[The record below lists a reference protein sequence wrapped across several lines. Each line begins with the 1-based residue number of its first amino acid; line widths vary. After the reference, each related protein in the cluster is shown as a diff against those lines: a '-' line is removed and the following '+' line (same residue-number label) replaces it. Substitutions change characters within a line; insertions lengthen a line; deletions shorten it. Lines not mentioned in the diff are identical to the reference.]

1 MNAPGLSGTV
11 RFDRFVL
18 DADRRSLSA
27 DGMPVPVSARGYDIL
42 ALLIRRRDRVV
53 SRDEI
58 MEEVWRGAI
67 VEDSNLAV
75 QISTLRRLLGE
86 RQGKAQ
92 IILTVQGRGYRFI
105 APVQD
110 DPPPAHAPAEPAAH
124 AVGQATPRRPRTVSF
139 GARRRGR
146 IVAILGGLAALSA
159 VVWLTMR
166 LHGASPAAPLS
177 IVVLPFRQLGGD
189 PGAPYVADSIDDDLT
204 TDLSHIPG
212 SLVIARTSAVFYDAL
227 PVDRIGRAL
236 HVRYVIEGSVRSF
249 AGMLRIN
256 AQLVEASSGAQLWAE
271 HYDIDAARLW
281 DGQSTVVRRIVAAV
295 DNSLLRTEIARAS
308 RDRPDNQDALDL
320 FFRARSIVDRGE
332 TLDRVGQAQHLLERA
347 IQAEPDFVD
356 ALSTLGWVLAR
367 KLQAYDYAGYAQD
380 VDEAER
386 VTAHALTLAPG
397 DPAALAA
404 RGRFLAYRG
413 RCATASTLFDAA
425 LAVEPNNPLAL
436 SGQANC
442 AWLTGMPD
450 KVVGLVQALQL
461 IDPEGPASARRLQLL
476 GLATLFAGH
485 PAQAIAPL
493 SAAESAEDVAADATD
508 RITPL
513 ETTRLFLI
521 AATGLAGDMR
531 EARRRYAAYSALWP
545 NRTVWREM
553 TFFTAA
559 QEHMPGFAAVAGAL
573 QAAGMPRHADERAEA
588 GMPPPPGERLQ
599 GGDFTPTPL
608 VIAGANRIETEALAG
623 RLGRRPAP
631 LVVDVGRGRAAIR
644 DAVMLSDAQAALDRA
659 GLAPLLA
666 GPAGSLEQGIVVM
679 GTGASG
685 VNSYNFCLHLIAIGF
700 KRISWYRGGEE
711 AWAAAGLPSEDRRQP

>member
-1 MNAPGLSGTV
+1 MNAPGASGTV

-18 DADRRSLSA
+18 DADRRSLTA
-27 DGMPVPVSARGYDIL
+27 DGLPIPVSARGYDIL

-53 SRDEI
+53 GRDEI

-86 RQGKAQ
+86 RQGGTQ
-92 IILTVQGRGYRFI
+92 FILTVQGRGYRFI

-110 DPPPAHAPAEPAAH
+110 DQAAQATAPVPAPAAAPSPG
-124 AVGQATPRRPRTVSF
+124 AVRF
-139 GARRRGR
+139 GVRRRRR
-146 IVAILGGLAALSA
+146 IVAMLGGLAVLGA
-159 VVWLTMR
+159 VPVLMVR
-166 LHGASPAAPLS
+166 LREVAPAAPPLS
-177 IVVLPFRQLGGD
+177 IVVLPFRQLGSA

-212 SLVIARTSAVFYDAL
+212 SLVIARSSAAFYETL

-236 HVRYVIEGSVRSF
+236 HVRYALEGSVRSF

-256 AQLVEASSGAQLWAE
+256 AQLIEIGTGANLWAE
-271 HYDIDAARLW
+271 HYDVEETRLW
-281 DGQSTVVRRIVAAV
+281 DGQGTVVRRIVAAV
-295 DNSLLRTEIARAS
+295 DNILLRTEVARAS

-332 TLDRVGQAQHLLERA
+332 TLDRVGEAQRLLERA

-367 KLQAYDYAGYAQD
+367 KLQAYDYPGYAQD
-380 VDEAER
+380 IDEAER

-397 DPAALAA
+397 DPAVLAA

-413 RCATASTLFDAA
+413 QCSAASVLFDAA
-425 LAVEPNNPLAL
+425 LAVEPNNLFAL
-436 SGQANC
+436 SGEANC
-442 AWLTGMPD
+442 AWLSGMPD
-450 KVVGLVQALQL
+450 RVVGLVQALQR
-461 IDPEGPASARRLQLL
+461 IDPQGPAAARRLQLL

-485 PAQAIAPL
+485 PAQAIPPL
-493 SAAESAEDVAADATD
+493 QAAESGEDLVADATD
-508 RITPL
+508 RITPI

-521 AATGLAGDMR
+521 AANGLAGNLQ
-531 EARRRYAAYSALWP
+531 EAKRRYETYSALWP

-559 QEHMPGFAAVAGAL
+559 QERMPGFAPVADAL
-573 QAAGMPRHADERAEA
+573 QAAGMPRYADERAGVGA
-588 GMPPPPGERLQ
+588 PPPA
-599 GGDFTPTPL
+599 GGTLRGADFTPTPL
-608 VIAGANRIETEALAG
+608 VITGAARIETRALAT
-623 RLGRRPAP
+623 RLAVRPAP
-631 LVVDVGRGRAAIR
+631 LVVDVGRGRAAIPG
-644 DAVMLSDAQAALDRA
+644 AVTLSDAQAALDRSA
-659 GLAPLLA
+659 LVPILTRS
-666 GPAGSLEQGIVVM
+666 AGSLAQGIVVM

-685 VNSYNFCLHLIAIGF
+685 VNSYNLCLHLIALGF
-700 KRISWYRGGEE
+700 PSISWYRGGEE
-711 AWAAAGLPSEDRRQP
+711 AWAASGLPSEDRRQP